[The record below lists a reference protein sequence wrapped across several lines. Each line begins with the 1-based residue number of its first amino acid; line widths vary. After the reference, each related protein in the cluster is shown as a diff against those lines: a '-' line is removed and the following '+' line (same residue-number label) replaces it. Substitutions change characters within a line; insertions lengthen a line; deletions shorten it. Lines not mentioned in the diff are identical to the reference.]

1 VGYIP
6 ESSGYKFAPRFALE
20 FASKTGCEKRH
31 VVLNRCCERAEST
44 RHHMTRVTKR
54 ITNALDI
61 SSIPRYV
68 EDVSALMCSV
78 LHCFEALIAKVIP
91 KHM

>member
-1 VGYIP
+1 LNLCTAKKYFKSFPNILDERPIP
-6 ESSGYKFAPRFALE
+6 GPSGE
-20 FASKTGCEKRH
+20 H
-31 VVLNRCCERAEST
+31 AEST
-44 RHHMTRVTKR
+44 RHHMTCVTKR
-54 ITNALDI
+54 ITNTMDI

-68 EDVSALMCSV
+68 EDVSALMCPV

>member
-1 VGYIP
+1 M
-6 ESSGYKFAPRFALE
+6 
-20 FASKTGCEKRH
+20 
-31 VVLNRCCERAEST
+31 
-44 RHHMTRVTKR
+44 RHHMTCVTKR
-54 ITNALDI
+54 ITNTMDI
-61 SSIPRYV
+61 SSILRYV